1 MQPLAGDTY
10 RVHPQKV
17 YTYSNGIT
25 RISGWVYS
33 MIVLV
38 TWFMFSQVLT
48 EMKHALLKLI
58 NFLSYS
64 LVSENNTEVVHLVSQ
79 GRIYTDITGLQLIQ

>member
-1 MQPLAGDTY
+1 
-10 RVHPQKV
+10 
-17 YTYSNGIT
+17 
-25 RISGWVYS
+25 

-64 LVSENNTEVVHLVSQ
+64 LVNENNTEVVHLVSQ
-79 GRIYTDITGLQLIQ
+79 GKIYTDITGLQLIQ